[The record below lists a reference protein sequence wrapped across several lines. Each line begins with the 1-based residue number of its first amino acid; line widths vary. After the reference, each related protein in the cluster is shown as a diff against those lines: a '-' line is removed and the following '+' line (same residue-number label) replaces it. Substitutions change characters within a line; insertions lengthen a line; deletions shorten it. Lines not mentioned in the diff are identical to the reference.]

1 MLTKAIGCY
10 LRSTLSQRVCSVY
23 LKGPDPVT
31 STNEGQSKQPD
42 SLPVSDLL
50 FDRLAKIDAESTCL
64 AIAEQ
69 DAATV
74 VRIKNEPGRDRGG
87 IRQKVSRAVGGFLV

>member
-1 MLTKAIGCY
+1 M
-10 LRSTLSQRVCSVY
+10 
-23 LKGPDPVT
+23 
-31 STNEGQSKQPD
+31 
-42 SLPVSDLL
+42 SDLL
-50 FDRLAKIDAESTCL
+50 FDRLAQIDAESTCL
-64 AIAEQ
+64 AITEQ